1 LSARKGGWKMKK
13 LTGKAAFFFIM
24 AFTVVS
30 CVTINIY
37 FPAAA
42 VEQAAEDIVEEV
54 WGAGEDVELDTAPA
68 EETGPQGIRLRDLK
82 YLAFVFSPR
91 MAHAGEGQA
100 DINVSTPEIRALKGA
115 IHNRSDALKP
125 FLNKGNVG
133 IGNDGLL
140 SVRSTQGLN
149 LKYKSILNRLIT
161 AENKDREALYRE
173 IAAANEIGPEKVND
187 IKGLFAKSWINNARK
202 GWLVQGEDGKWSKK

>member
-1 LSARKGGWKMKK
+1 MKK
-13 LTGKAAFFFIM
+13 LTGKAALFFIM
-24 AFTVVS
+24 VFAVVS

-54 WGAGEDVELDTAPA
+54 WGAGEDVELDIAPT

-82 YLAFVFSPR
+82 YLAISFSP
-91 MAHAGEGQA
+91 AKAYAGEGGA
-100 DINVSTPEIRALKGA
+100 DINVSTPQIRAIKGA

-161 AENKDREALYRE
+161 AENMDREALYRE
-173 IAAANEIGPEKVND
+173 IAAANEIGPDKIND
-187 IKGLFAKSWINNARK
+187 IRSLFAKSWIKNARK
-202 GWLVQGEDGKWSKK
+202 GWLIQDEDGTWSKK